1 MTRKVYIYC
10 DGGLGRRY
18 NSLLSGITLAHA
30 LRCEYYIHWPLNNVC
45 GCPLWDLFGAQLN
58 LCDPIPTTVTPL
70 SNIFL
75 ASNSLNSDDYSHI
88 NDVVATVSNI
98 SGDILYSSWNIPRW
112 VMNTGM
118 YEITNTVLQ
127 FKPSILNRASAFI
140 EQHQLSPKFHGL
152 HISKTNHTNF
162 PERDFFYNLIQHNS
176 KQRFFVCSDD
186 RDAELDFAALPNVAI
201 HPKSEWV
208 RKLNVNA
215 AWSDDNVCRSR
226 ISIIDAAV
234 DLVILSRSVIVN
246 TNDPGN
252 FLRLAVLLNGYNNYI
267 VDTVPPELRLGVQV
281 VKFNPTAEQ

>member
-1 MTRKVYIYC
+1 MSRKVYIHC

-30 LRCEYYIHWPLNNVC
+30 LRCEYYINWPLNNDC
-45 GCPLWDLFGAQLN
+45 SCPLWDLFGAQFN
-58 LCDPIPTTVTPL
+58 LCDPIPTAVTPL
-70 SNIFL
+70 SNIFF
-75 ASNSLNSDDYSHI
+75 APNGLNSDDYSNI
-88 NDVVATVSNI
+88 NDVVATVSNTG
-98 SGDILYSSWNIPRW
+98 GDILYSSYNIPRW

-152 HISKTNHTNF
+152 HIRKTDRLHF

-176 KQRFFVCSDD
+176 KQRFFVCSDE

-208 RKLNVNA
+208 RKLNANA
-215 AWSDDNVCRSR
+215 AWSDYNLHRSR

-234 DLVILSRSVIVN
+234 DLVILSRSQIIN
-246 TNDPGN
+246 TAKNSS
-252 FLRLAVLLNGYNNYI
+252 FLQLAVLLNGYNNYI

-281 VKFNPTAEQ
+281 VKFNPTTEQ